1 MLRLMVLNHADQDPQ
16 AWGYVM
22 KRRHKHT
29 LTFEERLKQRAE
41 RLRREA
47 RGLPLGTKRIE
58 LLKRARQAETAA
70 GISRWL
76 AFSHQKPPDPNPE
89 AFAQIAIGDDDE
101 GLSGFTG
108 KASQGRGGSCADP
121 RSSD

>member
-1 MLRLMVLNHADQDPQ
+1 MLRLMVLNHANQDPQ

-76 AFSHQKPPDPNPE
+76 ASSHQKPPDLNPE
-89 AFAQIAIGDDDE
+89 VF
-101 GLSGFTG
+101 S
-108 KASQGRGGSCADP
+108 
-121 RSSD
+121 

>member
-1 MLRLMVLNHADQDPQ
+1 M
-16 AWGYVM
+16 GYVM
-22 KRRHKHT
+22 KRRQRSNHT
-29 LTFEERLKQRAE
+29 LTFEERLKQQAE
-41 RLRREA
+41 RLRHEA

-76 AFSHQKPPDPNPE
+76 ASSHQKPPDLNPE

-101 GLSGFTG
+101 GLSGFAG